1 MNKYIPE
8 ILKDKFQLFT
18 KYFYVCFYGLV
29 AICLS
34 LSLLSFNINDNSFLT
49 SSSEPTH
56 NILGPIGAYVSSFLF
71 YTFGLMSYG
80 IIIFFLTFTLKIF
93 FNQRLNLL
101 FLRLLFFFISL
112 ILLPLSLLEVAIEL
126 KFYEGIYSW
135 GFFTHKIFN
144 LHQVTYL
151 NYSLSF
157 AGAILFLYT
166 QNILYFKMPR
176 VKLSKVFQYEEVN
189 LKKQTQKKEPVM
201 LNRSM
206 STTNAREDNDEVN
219 YSSNAP
225 SNLKQNKINKF
236 STPSLDILDSNE
248 PIRNNKKKLENI
260 EQSSGLLEKVFADF
274 NIEIKVINVKLGP
287 VVTLF
292 EILPSAGTKINTI
305 INLAGDISRS
315 MGVGAVRI
323 AQIYGTQYLGVEVP
337 NSQRETVTIKEL
349 LSDIN
354 FKDTTHKI
362 PICIGKDISGNIE
375 VIDLSKTPHLLVAGT
390 TGSGKS
396 VFINTLL
403 TSILYKFS
411 PKDLRLILIDP
422 KMLELSVYND
432 IAHLLTPVVT
442 EPKKAIIALKWVC
455 KEMERRYSLMNEENT
470 RSLEGYNQKSLE
482 KLPFI
487 VVFIDEMAD
496 LMMTAGKEVE
506 HYVQRLAQMARA
518 CGIHLVM
525 ATQRPS
531 VDIITGSIKAN
542 FPSRISF
549 QVASKYDSRTVL
561 GEIGAEQLLGNGD
574 MLMSKN
580 GASLIRYQSAF
591 ISDNEVNKLIK
602 EIKSSQE
609 VNYLK
614 ELDEIIKNN
623 DESFDTLSDEDEE
636 LITKSIDLIKST
648 NKASTSFLQRN
659 FQIGY
664 NKAARVMEAL
674 EQRGVV
680 SSPNHTG
687 KRDIL
692 INAEIN

>member
-1 MNKYIPE
+1 MKNIYFPE
-8 ILKDKFQLFT
+8 ILKEKIYSSF
-18 KYFYVCFYGLV
+18 KYLYAFLLLIISVIS
-29 AICLS
+29 AIA
-34 LSLLSFNINDNSFLT
+34 LLSFDINDNSFLT
-49 SSSEPTH
+49 STSETSQ
-56 NILGPIGAYVSSFLF
+56 NLLGDFGSYFASFVF
-71 YTFGLMSYG
+71 YTFGILGYM
-80 IIIFFLTFTLKIF
+80 IVIFFLINSILVVINKSPKFIF
-93 FNQRLNLL
+93 I
-101 FLRLLFFFISL
+101 RLLIFFISL
-112 ILLPLSLLEVAIEL
+112 VLIPQTLLTIGVDFFFIESIETWGVFSVYLYSIYNMDYIGYALSILGVFMYSFSQNIIHLFRLPKFQINELFKNRTKKDSESNKIKKDPIIKNINDTLSNDVGDIEERLTSVNSVTEKTFSSPSLEILESNKSSTEKKLDKENIKSNSDLLE
-126 KFYEGIYSW
+126 
-135 GFFTHKIFN
+135 
-144 LHQVTYL
+144 Q
-151 NYSLSF
+151 
-157 AGAILFLYT
+157 
-166 QNILYFKMPR
+166 
-176 VKLSKVFQYEEVN
+176 VFQ
-189 LKKQTQKKEPVM
+189 
-201 LNRSM
+201 
-206 STTNAREDNDEVN
+206 
-219 YSSNAP
+219 
-225 SNLKQNKINKF
+225 
-236 STPSLDILDSNE
+236 
-248 PIRNNKKKLENI
+248 
-260 EQSSGLLEKVFADF
+260 DF
-274 NIEIKVINVKLGP
+274 NIDIQVVNVKLGP
-287 VVTLF
+287 VITLF
-292 EILPSAGTKINTI
+292 EILPAAGIKINTI
-305 INLAGDISRS
+305 INLADDISRS

-323 AQIYGTQYLGVEVP
+323 AQIFGTQYLGVEVP
-337 NSQRETVTIKEL
+337 NDQRETVTIKEL
-349 LSDIN
+349 LSDDN
-354 FKDTTHKI
+354 FKNTPSKI

-403 TSILYKFS
+403 ASILYKFS
-411 PKDLRLILIDP
+411 PTDLRLILIDP

-470 RSLEGYNQKSLE
+470 RSIEGYNEKSIE
-482 KLPFI
+482 RLPYI

-580 GASLIRYQSAF
+580 GGNIIRYQSAF

-602 EIKSSQE
+602 EIKRSQK
-609 VNYLK
+609 VQYLD

-623 DESFDTLSDEDEE
+623 DENFDNLSEEDEI

-659 FQIGY
+659 FQVGY
-664 NKAARVMEAL
+664 NKAARIMEAL
-674 EQRGVV
+674 EQRGIV
-680 SSPNHTG
+680 SAPNHAG

-692 INAEIN
+692 INQ

>member
-1 MNKYIPE
+1 MDNKYIPT
-8 ILKDKFQLFT
+8 ILKNKISTLLRFT
-18 KYFYVCFYGLV
+18 YATFLLLV
-29 AICLS
+29 FVFLILS
-34 LSLLSFNINDNSFLT
+34 MISFNVSDNSFLT
-49 SSSEPTH
+49 NTNNPST
-56 NILGPIGAYVSSFLF
+56 NLLGNFGSYLSSFIF
-71 YTFGLMSYG
+71 YTFGIMGYLLVV
-80 IIIFFLTFTLKIF
+80 FFLIYSLFVYFDKDPRYLFIRLLLFIIGLLLIPQSLIFWAIEIPFHAEIELWGFYSNKIF
-93 FNQRLNLL
+93 ILSSVSYLSYILTSIGLVL
-101 FLRLLFFFISL
+101 FLFSL
-112 ILLPLSLLEVAIEL
+112 NIIHYL
-126 KFYEGIYSW
+126 KFSEINFKS
-135 GFFTHKIFN
+135 IFSIN
-144 LHQVTYL
+144 KPD
-151 NYSLSF
+151 
-157 AGAILFLYT
+157 
-166 QNILYFKMPR
+166 QNNQI
-176 VKLSKVFQYEEVN
+176 
-189 LKKQTQKKEPVM
+189 KKEPIIFDDRKNKSPYENTQVF
-201 LNRSM
+201 
-206 STTNAREDNDEVN
+206 DK
-219 YSSNAP
+219 P
-225 SNLKQNKINKF
+225 SNKSEIKNNSQYK
-236 STPSLDILDSNE
+236 SPSLNILDSKEENFKQR
-248 PIRNNKKKLENI
+248 INKKNI
-260 EQSSGLLEKVFADF
+260 DDSSDLLERVFADF
-274 NIEIKVINVKLGP
+274 NISIKVINVKLGP
-287 VVTLF
+287 VITLY

-323 AQIYGTQYLGVEVP
+323 AQIYGTQFLGVEVP
-337 NSQRETVTIKEL
+337 NDDREPVTIKEL
-349 LSDIN
+349 LSNEN
-354 FKDTTHKI
+354 FKNSLHKI
-362 PICIGKDISGNIE
+362 PICIGKDISGSIE

-403 TSILYKFS
+403 TSLLYKFPPS
-411 PKDLRLILIDP
+411 ELRLILIDP

-442 EPKKAIIALKWVC
+442 EPKKSIIALKWVC

-470 RSLEGYNQKSLE
+470 RSLEGYNQKSIE
-482 KLPFI
+482 KLPYI

-580 GASLIRYQSAF
+580 GSNLIRYQSAF
-591 ISDNEVNKLIK
+591 ISDEEVNKLIK
-602 EIKSSQE
+602 EIKQTQKVE
-609 VNYLK
+609 YLE
-614 ELDEIIKNN
+614 ELEEIINNN
-623 DESFDTLSDEDEE
+623 DENFDSLSDDDEV

-664 NKAARVMEAL
+664 NKAARIMEAL

-680 SSPNHTG
+680 SAPNHTG
-687 KRDIL
+687 KRQIL
-692 INAEIN
+692 IN

>member
-1 MNKYIPE
+1 MKNNYIPE
-8 ILKDKFQLFT
+8 ILKEKISKTIYYL
-18 KYFYVCFYGLV
+18 YGFF
-29 AICLS
+29 
-34 LSLLSFNINDNSFLT
+34 LLLASIFSALALITFSIDDNSFLT
-49 SSSEPTH
+49 KTSNASQ
-56 NILGPIGAYVSSFLF
+56 NLLGDLGSYYASFLF
-71 YTFGLMSYG
+71 YTFGMFAYL
-80 IIIFFLTFTLKIF
+80 IIIFFLIYCLFVFLNKNPGYF
-93 FNQRLNLL
+93 FI
-101 FLRLLFFFISL
+101 RLLFFFISL
-112 ILLPLSLLEVAIEL
+112 ILIPQTLIEFDIKLPFIRSIETW
-126 KFYEGIYSW
+126 GIYANQLH
-135 GFFTHKIFN
+135 GLYFFNYVSYILTFIGVLIYLISQRIFILLRIPKFKLNNFFKNNNKNQVAYKIKKEPIINNIHEDNLSQEEKGEEYVDKKIFN
-144 LHQVTYL
+144 QKTKYFSP
-151 NYSLSF
+151 SLE
-157 AGAILFLYT
+157 ILETNNALAKKRLDKE
-166 QNILYFKMPR
+166 NIKSNSDLLER
-176 VKLSKVFQYEEVN
+176 VFQ
-189 LKKQTQKKEPVM
+189 
-201 LNRSM
+201 
-206 STTNAREDNDEVN
+206 
-219 YSSNAP
+219 
-225 SNLKQNKINKF
+225 
-236 STPSLDILDSNE
+236 
-248 PIRNNKKKLENI
+248 
-260 EQSSGLLEKVFADF
+260 DF
-274 NIEIKVINVKLGP
+274 NIDIQVINVKLGP

-292 EILPSAGTKINTI
+292 EILPAAGIKINTI
-305 INLAGDISRS
+305 INLADDISRS

-337 NSQRETVTIKEL
+337 NEQRETVTIREL
-349 LSDIN
+349 LSDNN
-354 FKDTTHKI
+354 FMNTSSKI

-403 TSILYKFS
+403 ASILYKFS
-411 PKDLRLILIDP
+411 PNDLRLILIDP

-442 EPKKAIIALKWVC
+442 EPKKAILALKWVC

-470 RSLEGYNQKSLE
+470 RSLEGYNEKSLE
-482 KLPFI
+482 KLPYI

-580 GASLIRYQSAF
+580 GGNIIRYQSAF

-602 EIKSSQE
+602 EIRKSQT
-609 VNYLK
+609 VQYLE
-614 ELDEIIKNN
+614 ELNEIIKNN
-623 DESFDTLSDEDEE
+623 DENFDTLSEEDEI
-636 LITKSIDLIKST
+636 LISKSIDLIKSS
-648 NKASTSFLQRN
+648 NKASTSYLQRN

-664 NKAARVMEAL
+664 NKAARLMEAL
-674 EQRGVV
+674 EQRGIV
-680 SSPNHTG
+680 SAPNHAG
-687 KRDIL
+687 KREIL
-692 INAEIN
+692 INT

>member
-1 MNKYIPE
+1 MKNNYIPE
-8 ILKDKFQLFT
+8 IFKEKIYLSLKYIYAFSL
-18 KYFYVCFYGLV
+18 LL
-29 AICLS
+29 LS
-34 LSLLSFNINDNSFLT
+34 IISLLSLLTFDINDNSFLT
-49 SSSEPTH
+49 STSNEAQ
-56 NILGPIGAYVSSFLF
+56 NFMGDLGSYYASFIF
-71 YTFGLMSYG
+71 YTFGVLGYLVTL
-80 IIIFFLTFTLKIF
+80 FFLIYSILILLKRAPKYIF
-93 FNQRLNLL
+93 IRLSL
-101 FLRLLFFFISL
+101 FFISL
-112 ILLPLSLLEVAIEL
+112 VLLPQSLIYFDLNFIFIESIETWGVFANYL
-126 KFYEGIYSW
+126 YNFYSFEYISYA
-135 GFFTHKIFN
+135 
-144 LHQVTYL
+144 
-151 NYSLSF
+151 LSF
-157 AGAILFLYT
+157 FGLSIYLLS
-166 QNILYFKMPR
+166 QNILTIFRLPKISFG
-176 VKLSKVFQYEEVN
+176 KIF
-189 LKKQTQKKEPVM
+189 
-201 LNRSM
+201 
-206 STTNAREDNDEVN
+206 
-219 YSSNAP
+219 
-225 SNLKQNKINKF
+225 KINTPNNNLNTKIKKDPF
-236 STPSLDILDSNE
+236 INNISTDNSLEINDLNEKNENIKSEYLSPSLEILDSN
-248 PIRNNKKKLENI
+248 NNLAKKKLDKENI
-260 EQSSGLLEKVFADF
+260 KANSDLLERVFQDF
-274 NIEIKVINVKLGP
+274 NIEIQVINVKRGP

-292 EILPSAGTKINTI
+292 EILPAAGIKINTI
-305 INLAGDISRS
+305 INLADDISRS

-337 NSQRETVTIKEL
+337 NDQRETVTIKEL
-349 LSDIN
+349 LINEN
-354 FKDTTHKI
+354 FKNTLSKI

-403 TSILYKFS
+403 ASILYKFS

-442 EPKKAIIALKWVC
+442 EPKKSIIALKWVC

-470 RSLEGYNQKSLE
+470 RSLEGYNEKSIE
-482 KLPFI
+482 KLPYI

-574 MLMSKN
+574 MLMTKN
-580 GASLIRYQSAF
+580 GGNIIRYQSAF
-591 ISDNEVNKLIK
+591 ISDNEVNKLIG
-602 EIKSSQE
+602 EIKRNQK
-609 VNYLK
+609 VDYLE
-614 ELDEIIKNN
+614 ELDEIINN
-623 DESFDTLSDEDEE
+623 NNENFDSLSEEDEA

-674 EQRGVV
+674 EQRGIV
-680 SSPNHTG
+680 SEPNHTG
-687 KRDIL
+687 KREIL
-692 INAEIN
+692 INN

>member
-1 MNKYIPE
+1 MKNSYIPE
-8 ILKDKFQLFT
+8 VLKEKILKT
-18 KYFYVCFYGLV
+18 INIFYGL
-29 AICLS
+29 AL
-34 LSLLSFNINDNSFLT
+34 LLLSVLSAIALLTFNINDNSFLT
-49 SSSEPTH
+49 STSNVSQ
-56 NILGPIGAYVSSFLF
+56 NLLGNLGSYYASFLF
-71 YTFGLMSYG
+71 YTFGILAYLV
-80 IIIFFLTFTLKIF
+80 ILFFLIYSIYVFVNK
-93 FNQRLNLL
+93 NPRYL
-101 FLRLLFFFISL
+101 FIRLLLFFISL
-112 ILLPLSLLEVAIEL
+112 IFIPQIFIDLKLEFTFIDSI
-126 KFYEGIYSW
+126 KTWGI
-135 GFFTHKIFN
+135 FADQLFN
-144 LHQVTYL
+144 LYNYNYISYL
-151 NYSLSF
+151 LTFIGISIYMISQNFL
-157 AGAILFLYT
+157 GLFKISKPKLN
-166 QNILYFKMPR
+166 NIFKR
-176 VKLSKVFQYEEVN
+176 DNRNSISGNKI
-189 LKKQTQKKEPVM
+189 KKEPII
-201 LNRSM
+201 NNIS
-206 STTNAREDNDEVN
+206 SNNYTQDEINENIDEVPLN
-219 YSSNAP
+219 QKTKYFSPSLEILETDNASAKKRLDKENIKAN
-225 SNLKQNKINKF
+225 SNL
-236 STPSLDILDSNE
+236 
-248 PIRNNKKKLENI
+248 LE
-260 EQSSGLLEKVFADF
+260 SVFQDF
-274 NIEIKVINVKLGP
+274 NIDVQVVNVKLGP

-292 EILPSAGTKINTI
+292 EILPAAGIKINTI
-305 INLAGDISRS
+305 INLADDISRS

-323 AQIYGTQYLGVEVP
+323 SQIYGTQYLGVEVP
-337 NSQRETVTIKEL
+337 NEQRETVTIKEL
-349 LSDIN
+349 LSNDN
-354 FKDTTHKI
+354 FKNTSSKI

-403 TSILYKFS
+403 ASLLYKFS
-411 PKDLRLILIDP
+411 PEDLRLILIDP

-442 EPKKAIIALKWVC
+442 EPKKAILALKWVC

-470 RSLEGYNQKSLE
+470 RSLEGYNQKSIE
-482 KLPFI
+482 KLPYI
-487 VVFIDEMAD
+487 IVFIDEMAD

-580 GASLIRYQSAF
+580 GGNIVRYQSAF

-602 EIKSSQE
+602 EIKRSQAVE
-609 VNYLK
+609 YLD

-623 DESFDTLSDEDEE
+623 DENFDTLSDEDEA
-636 LITKSIDLIKST
+636 LISKSIDLIKSS
-648 NKASTSFLQRN
+648 NRASTSFLQRN
-659 FQIGY
+659 FQVGY
-664 NKAARVMEAL
+664 NKAARIMEAL

-680 SSPNHTG
+680 SPPNHSG

-692 INAEIN
+692 INQ

>member
-1 MNKYIPE
+1 MNNKFFPTTFKDKLKN
-8 ILKDKFQLFT
+8 ILKYL
-18 KYFYVCFYGLV
+18 YGIFFFLISIIL
-29 AICLS
+29 ALS
-34 LSLLSFNINDNSFLT
+34 LVSFNINDSSFLT
-49 SSSEPTH
+49 NSSSQIT
-56 NILGPIGAYVSSFLF
+56 NIIGLPGSYVSSFLL
-71 YTFGLMSYG
+71 YTFGIMAYFFVLFFLFYSLKVFLNLIPKYFFIRLLVFIISLLLIPQTLIYWKIQFSFIDNLDIWGLFASKIHTIHNNEYISYFLSFTG
-80 IIIFFLTFTLKIF
+80 IIVFLLSQNLFSIFKIQKIN
-93 FNQRLNLL
+93 FNRLIDIKKKLNNIENTPKKDPVLRNKLDIQEFVDKTKHENKNKPNLD
-101 FLRLLFFFISL
+101 
-112 ILLPLSLLEVAIEL
+112 
-126 KFYEGIYSW
+126 
-135 GFFTHKIFN
+135 
-144 LHQVTYL
+144 
-151 NYSLSF
+151 
-157 AGAILFLYT
+157 
-166 QNILYFKMPR
+166 FK
-176 VKLSKVFQYEEVN
+176 
-189 LKKQTQKKEPVM
+189 
-201 LNRSM
+201 
-206 STTNAREDNDEVN
+206 
-219 YSSNAP
+219 YSS
-225 SNLKQNKINKF
+225 
-236 STPSLDILDSNE
+236 PSLDILEAKTTESNKA
-248 PIRNNKKKLENI
+248 NFKKDI
-260 EQSSGLLEKVFADF
+260 EESSKLLEDVFSDF
-274 NIEIKVINVKLGP
+274 NIVIKVINVRLGP

-337 NSQRETVTIKEL
+337 NLNREKVTIKEL
-349 LSDIN
+349 LSDNN
-354 FKDTTHKI
+354 FKNTNHKI

-403 TSILYKFS
+403 ASILYKF
-411 PKDLRLILIDP
+411 PPEDLRLILIDP

-470 RSLEGYNQKSLE
+470 RSLEGYNQQSIE
-482 KLPFI
+482 KLPYI

-591 ISDNEVNKLIK
+591 ISDSEVNKLIK
-602 EIKSSQE
+602 EIKKGQK
-609 VNYLK
+609 VQYLE

-623 DESFDTLSDEDEE
+623 DENFDSLSDEDEE
-636 LITKSIDLIKST
+636 LVTKSINLIKSS

-664 NKAARVMEAL
+664 NKAARIMETL
-674 EQRGVV
+674 EHRGVV
-680 SSPNHTG
+680 SAPSHTG
-687 KRDIL
+687 KREIL
-692 INAEIN
+692 INIDFN

>member
-1 MNKYIPE
+1 MF
-8 ILKDKFQLFT
+8 ILVKRPPR
-18 KYFYVCFYGLV
+18 YFF
-29 AICLS
+29 IR
-34 LSLLSFNINDNSFLT
+34 LLS
-49 SSSEPTH
+49 
-56 NILGPIGAYVSSFLF
+56 
-71 YTFGLMSYG
+71 
-80 IIIFFLTFTLKIF
+80 
-93 FNQRLNLL
+93 
-101 FLRLLFFFISL
+101 FFISL
-112 ILLPLSLLEVAIEL
+112 IIIPQTLIDTGVEFKFIESIQVW
-126 KFYEGIYSW
+126 GI
-135 GFFTHKIFN
+135 FA
-144 LHQVTYL
+144 LHLYTLHEL
-151 NYSLSF
+151 NYVSYALSIF
-157 AGAILFLYT
+157 GIVIYLFS
-166 QNILYFKMPR
+166 QNIFDL
-176 VKLSKVFQYEEVN
+176 LSIPKIKITKI
-189 LKKQTQKKEPVM
+189 LKNRKDKSNNNNNIKKEPFI
-201 LNRSM
+201 
-206 STTNAREDNDEVN
+206 
-219 YSSNAP
+219 
-225 SNLKQNKINKF
+225 NKISLSSVELEAIEKENVIENLDLQ
-236 STPSLDILDSNE
+236 SGYHSPSLDILDTDK
-248 PIRNNKKKLENI
+248 PTGRNRSDKENI
-260 EQSSGLLEKVFADF
+260 KANSELLERVFDDF
-274 NIEIKVINVKLGP
+274 NIDIKVVNVKLGP

-292 EILPSAGTKINTI
+292 EILPAAGIKINTI
-305 INLAGDISRS
+305 INLADDISRS

-337 NSQRETVTIKEL
+337 NEQRETVTIKEL
-349 LSDIN
+349 LSNEN
-354 FKDTTHKI
+354 FKNTSLKI
-362 PICIGKDISGNIE
+362 PICIGKNISGKIE

-403 TSILYKFS
+403 ASVLYKFS
-411 PKDLRLILIDP
+411 PKELRLILIDP

-470 RSLEGYNQKSLE
+470 RSLEGYNHKSIE

-487 VVFIDEMAD
+487 LVIIDEMAD
-496 LMMTAGKEVE
+496 LMITAGKEVE

-580 GASLIRYQSAF
+580 GGNIIRYQSAF

-602 EIKSSQE
+602 EIKRSQAVE
-609 VNYLK
+609 YLD

-623 DESFDTLSDEDEE
+623 DENFDSLSDDDEI
-636 LITKSIDLIKST
+636 LVSKAIDLIKST

-659 FQIGY
+659 FQVGY
-664 NKAARVMEAL
+664 NKAARIMEAL

-680 SSPNHTG
+680 SPPNHSG

-692 INAEIN
+692 INH

>member
-1 MNKYIPE
+1 MRTNYIPE
-8 ILKDKFQLFT
+8 ILKEKLSSAYRYSYALLLLLVSIFSALALFT
-18 KYFYVCFYGLV
+18 FD
-29 AICLS
+29 
-34 LSLLSFNINDNSFLT
+34 INDNSFLT
-49 SSSEPTH
+49 STSDISG
-56 NILGPIGAYVSSFLF
+56 NLFGNFGSYFASFIF
-71 YTFGLMSYG
+71 YTFGILGYL
-80 IIIFFLTFTLKIF
+80 IILFFLIFSILTFVNKQPKYIF
-93 FNQRLNLL
+93 IRL
-101 FLRLLFFFISL
+101 LLFFFSL
-112 ILLPLSLLEVAIEL
+112 ILIPQVLLEINLEITFIDSIETWGVFSKNINGL
-126 KFYEGIYSW
+126 HNLNYINYLLSVM
-135 GFFTHKIFN
+135 GFFIF
-144 LHQVTYL
+144 
-151 NYSLSF
+151 
-157 AGAILFLYT
+157 LFS
-166 QNILYFKMPR
+166 QNILYLFKMPNNR
-176 VKLSKVFQYEEVN
+176 FIGL
-189 LKKQTQKKEPVM
+189 LKIAKKENFKDTQVKKEPIINV
-201 LNRSM
+201 LN
-206 STTNAREDNDEVN
+206 TYDQDVENVNDEKYEDN
-219 YSSNAP
+219 
-225 SNLKQNKINKF
+225 SNLRE
-236 STPSLDILDSNE
+236 SYLSPSLEILETNNASSKNKSDSETIKSNSE
-248 PIRNNKKKLENI
+248 
-260 EQSSGLLEKVFADF
+260 LLERVFEDF
-274 NIEIKVINVKLGP
+274 NINIQVVNVKLGP

-292 EILPSAGTKINTI
+292 EILPAAGIKINTI
-305 INLAGDISRS
+305 INLADDISRS

-323 AQIYGTQYLGVEVP
+323 SQIFGTQFLGVEVP
-337 NSQRETVTIKEL
+337 NEKRETITIKEL
-349 LSDIN
+349 LSDEN
-354 FKDTTHKI
+354 FKNTSHKI
-362 PICIGKDISGNIE
+362 PLCIGKDISGNIE

-403 TSILYKFS
+403 ASILYKFS
-411 PKDLRLILIDP
+411 PRDLRLILIDP

-470 RSLEGYNQKSLE
+470 RSLEGYNHKSVE
-482 KLPFI
+482 KLPYI

-580 GASLIRYQSAF
+580 GGNIIRYQSAF

-602 EIKSSQE
+602 EIKRSQK
-609 VNYLK
+609 VDYLE

-623 DESFDTLSDEDEE
+623 DENFDNLSEEDEA
-636 LITKSIDLIKST
+636 LISKSIDLIKST

-680 SSPNHTG
+680 STPNHAG

-692 INAEIN
+692 INN

>member
-1 MNKYIPE
+1 MKNSYIPE
-8 ILKDKFQLFT
+8 VLKEKILKT
-18 KYFYVCFYGLV
+18 INIFYGL
-29 AICLS
+29 AL
-34 LSLLSFNINDNSFLT
+34 LLLSVLSAIALLTFSINDNSFLT
-49 SSSEPTH
+49 NTSNVSQ
-56 NILGPIGAYVSSFLF
+56 NLLGNLGSYYASFLF
-71 YTFGLMSYG
+71 YTFGILAYLV
-80 IIIFFLTFTLKIF
+80 ILFFLIYSIYVFVNK
-93 FNQRLNLL
+93 NPRYL
-101 FLRLLFFFISL
+101 FIRLLLFFISL
-112 ILLPLSLLEVAIEL
+112 IFIPQIFIDLKLEFTFIDSI
-126 KFYEGIYSW
+126 KTWGI
-135 GFFTHKIFN
+135 FADQLFN
-144 LHQVTYL
+144 LYNYNYISYL
-151 NYSLSF
+151 LTFIGISIYMISQNFLD
-157 AGAILFLYT
+157 LFKISKPKLN
-166 QNILYFKMPR
+166 NIFKR
-176 VKLSKVFQYEEVN
+176 DNRNSISGNKI
-189 LKKQTQKKEPVM
+189 KKEPII
-201 LNRSM
+201 NNIS
-206 STTNAREDNDEVN
+206 SNNYTQDEINENIDEVPLN
-219 YSSNAP
+219 QKTKYFSPSLEILETDNASAKKRLDKENIKAN
-225 SNLKQNKINKF
+225 SNL
-236 STPSLDILDSNE
+236 
-248 PIRNNKKKLENI
+248 LE
-260 EQSSGLLEKVFADF
+260 SVFQDF
-274 NIEIKVINVKLGP
+274 NIDVRVVNVKLGP

-292 EILPSAGTKINTI
+292 EILPAAGIKINTI
-305 INLAGDISRS
+305 INLADDISRS

-323 AQIYGTQYLGVEVP
+323 SQIYGTQYLGVEVP
-337 NSQRETVTIKEL
+337 NEQRETVTIKEL
-349 LSDIN
+349 LSNDN
-354 FKDTTHKI
+354 FKNTSSKI

-403 TSILYKFS
+403 ASLLYKFS
-411 PKDLRLILIDP
+411 PEDLRLILIDP

-442 EPKKAIIALKWVC
+442 EPKKAILALKWVC

-470 RSLEGYNQKSLE
+470 RSLEGYNQKSIE
-482 KLPFI
+482 KLPYI
-487 VVFIDEMAD
+487 IVFIDEMAD

-580 GASLIRYQSAF
+580 GGNIVRYQSAF

-602 EIKSSQE
+602 EIKRSQAVE
-609 VNYLK
+609 YLD

-623 DESFDTLSDEDEE
+623 DENFDTLSDEDEA
-636 LITKSIDLIKST
+636 LISKSIDLIKSS
-648 NKASTSFLQRN
+648 NRASTSFLQRN
-659 FQIGY
+659 FQVGY
-664 NKAARVMEAL
+664 NKAARIMEAL

-680 SSPNHTG
+680 SPPNHSG

-692 INAEIN
+692 INQ

>member
-1 MNKYIPE
+1 MSKKYFPE
-8 ILKDKFQLFT
+8 ILTDKIILFF
-18 KYFYVCFYGLV
+18 KYIYAIFLLLV
-29 AICLS
+29 AIFFLI
-34 LSLLSFNINDNSFLT
+34 SFLTFDINDNSLLT
-49 SSSEPTH
+49 ITNNPT
-56 NILGPIGAYVSSFLF
+56 NNFFGVVGSYTASFFF
-71 YTFGLMSYG
+71 YTFGILAYSFV
-80 IIIFFLTFTLKIF
+80 IFFIFYPALIFINKSPRFLFIRLLIFILSLLLIPQSLILWKFTIPFYSNIETWGF
-93 FNQRLNLL
+93 FADQIYYFHKNNYISY
-101 FLRLLFFFISL
+101 FLSITGLLLFFFSQNIFQ
-112 ILLPLSLLEVAIEL
+112 IL
-126 KFYEGIYSW
+126 KFRKLNFSKL
-135 GFFTHKIFN
+135 FTLSNN
-144 LHQVTYL
+144 L
-151 NYSLSF
+151 
-157 AGAILFLYT
+157 
-166 QNILYFKMPR
+166 
-176 VKLSKVFQYEEVN
+176 EEKN
-189 LKKQTQKKEPVM
+189 TIKKEPIIK
-201 LNRSM
+201 N
-206 STTNAREDNDEVN
+206 TINYEDDVQFENQNTYKKEIKEND
-219 YSSNAP
+219 YSS
-225 SNLKQNKINKF
+225 
-236 STPSLDILDSNE
+236 PSLDILDSD
-248 PIRNNKKKLENI
+248 ITTRGKKDDSKNIEESCALLEN
-260 EQSSGLLEKVFADF
+260 VFADF
-274 NIEIKVINVKLGP
+274 NIEIKVVNVRLGP

-349 LSDIN
+349 LSHSN
-354 FKDTTHKI
+354 FTGATHKI

-403 TSILYKFS
+403 ASILYKFS
-411 PKDLRLILIDP
+411 PEDLRLILIDP

-455 KEMERRYSLMNEENT
+455 KEMERRYSLMNEEST

-487 VVFIDEMAD
+487 IVFIDEMAD

-580 GASLIRYQSAF
+580 GSNLIRYQSAF
-591 ISDNEVNKLIK
+591 ISDNEVNKLIR
-602 EIKSSQE
+602 EIKRSQK
-609 VNYLK
+609 VNYLE

-623 DESFDTLSDEDEE
+623 DENFDSLSDEDEE
-636 LITKSIDLIKST
+636 LISKSINLIKSS
-648 NKASTSFLQRN
+648 NKASTSYLQRN

-664 NKAARVMEAL
+664 NKAARIMEAL

-680 SSPNHTG
+680 STPNHAG

-692 INAEIN
+692 INN

>member
-1 MNKYIPE
+1 MNNTYIPN
-8 ILKDKFQLFT
+8 ILKNKLSLFLN
-18 KYFYVCFYGLV
+18 YFYGL
-29 AICLS
+29 IYSLIFIFLS
-34 LSLLSFNINDNSFLT
+34 IALLSFDINDNSFLT
-49 SSSEPTH
+49 KSSQSINNMGGE
-56 NILGPIGAYVSSFLF
+56 LGSYLSSFIF
-71 YTFGLMSYG
+71 YTFGLMGYAL
-80 IIIFFLTFTLKIF
+80 I
-93 FNQRLNLL
+93 
-101 FLRLLFFFISL
+101 LFFFV
-112 ILLPLSLLEVAIEL
+112 LSVFAFVQKRL
-126 KFYEGIYSW
+126 
-135 GFFTHKIFN
+135 GFFFIRIFLFLIGLFLIPQTFEHIKLDMKFIEQIEDWGMISEKLYLIHQINYVSYFLSFLGVGLVFSCLNIHQFFKFPSFKNQKIFKN
-144 LHQVTYL
+144 DKVLHTD
-151 NYSLSF
+151 
-157 AGAILFLYT
+157 
-166 QNILYFKMPR
+166 FK
-176 VKLSKVFQYEEVN
+176 N
-189 LKKQTQKKEPVM
+189 KKEPIISKIRM
-201 LNRSM
+201 ADIEENRLDETKNISI
-206 STTNAREDNDEVN
+206 NAERKSF
-219 YSSNAP
+219 SSP
-225 SNLKQNKINKF
+225 SLEILENEKIN
-236 STPSLDILDSNE
+236 SNRKIE
-248 PIRNNKKKLENI
+248 KENI
-260 EQSSGLLEKVFADF
+260 KENSSLLEKVFKDF
-274 NIEIKVINVKLGP
+274 NIEVQVMTVKLGP
-287 VVTLF
+287 VVTLY

-323 AQIYGTQYLGVEVP
+323 AQIYGTQFLGVEIP
-337 NSQRETVTIKEL
+337 NRYRETVTIKEL
-349 LSDIN
+349 LSDNN
-354 FKDTTHKI
+354 FKNANHKI
-362 PICIGKDISGNIE
+362 PICIGKDISGTIE

-403 TSILYKFS
+403 ASLLYKFS
-411 PKDLRLILIDP
+411 PDELRLILIDP

-442 EPKKAIIALKWVC
+442 EPKKAVIALKWVC

-470 RSLEGYNQKSLE
+470 RSLDGFNQKVSE
-482 KLPFI
+482 KIPYI

-580 GASLIRYQSAF
+580 GGNLIRYQSAF
-591 ISDNEVNKLIK
+591 ISDNEVNKLIN
-602 EIKSSQE
+602 EIKRSQT
-609 VNYLK
+609 VKYLD
-614 ELDEIIKNN
+614 ELEEIIKNDN
-623 DESFDTLSDEDEE
+623 ENYDSLSDEDEE
-636 LITKSIDLIKST
+636 LISKSIDLIKST

-664 NKAARVMEAL
+664 NKAARIMEAL

-680 SSPNHTG
+680 SAPNHIG
-687 KRDIL
+687 KREIL
-692 INAEIN
+692 IN

>member
-1 MNKYIPE
+1 MNNNYIPE
-8 ILKDKFQLFT
+8 IFKEKI
-18 KYFYVCFYGLV
+18 Y
-29 AICLS
+29 LS
-34 LSLLSFNINDNSFLT
+34 LKYIYAFTLLLLSIISLLSFLTFDINDNSFLT
-49 SSSEPTH
+49 STSNETQNFMGNFGSYY
-56 NILGPIGAYVSSFLF
+56 ASFIF
-71 YTFGLMSYG
+71 YTFGVLGYL
-80 IIIFFLTFTLKIF
+80 ITLFFLIYSILILVNRSPRYIF
-93 FNQRLNLL
+93 I
-101 FLRLLFFFISL
+101 RLLLFFISL
-112 ILLPLSLLEVAIEL
+112 VLIPQSLIYFGFDFIFMESIET
-126 KFYEGIYSW
+126 W
-135 GFFTHKIFN
+135 GVFSN
-144 LHQVTYL
+144 YL
-151 NYSLSF
+151 YNFYSLEYISYALSF
-157 AGAILFLYT
+157 FGLSIYLFS
-166 QNILYFKMPR
+166 QNILNLFKIPKISIGKIFQKNIQNVNSNTKIKKDPFINNINIDSSAEINDLNEEIETKKR
-176 VKLSKVFQYEEVN
+176 VGYLS
-189 LKKQTQKKEPVM
+189 
-201 LNRSM
+201 
-206 STTNAREDNDEVN
+206 
-219 YSSNAP
+219 
-225 SNLKQNKINKF
+225 
-236 STPSLDILDSNE
+236 PSLEILDSNNALANE
-248 PIRNNKKKLENI
+248 KLDNENI
-260 EQSSGLLEKVFADF
+260 KASSDLLERVFQDF
-274 NIEIKVINVKLGP
+274 NIEIQVINVKHGP

-292 EILPSAGTKINTI
+292 EILPAAGIKINTI
-305 INLAGDISRS
+305 INLADDISRS

-337 NSQRETVTIKEL
+337 NDQRETVTIKEL
-349 LSDIN
+349 LIN
-354 FKDTTHKI
+354 ENFINTSSKI

-403 TSILYKFS
+403 ASILYKFS
-411 PKDLRLILIDP
+411 PNELRLILIDP

-470 RSLEGYNQKSLE
+470 RSLEGYNQKSIE
-482 KLPFI
+482 KLPYI

-580 GASLIRYQSAF
+580 GGHIIRYQSAF

-602 EIKSSQE
+602 EIKKGQA
-609 VNYLK
+609 VQY
-614 ELDEIIKNN
+614 LDELEEIIRNN
-623 DESFDTLSDEDEE
+623 DENFDTLSDEDED
-636 LITKSIDLIKST
+636 LITRSIDLIKTS
-648 NKASTSFLQRN
+648 NKASTSYLQRN
-659 FQIGY
+659 FQVGY
-664 NKAARVMEAL
+664 NKAARIMEAL

-680 SSPNHTG
+680 SPPNHAG
-687 KRDIL
+687 KREIL
-692 INAEIN
+692 INN

>member
-1 MNKYIPE
+1 MKNNYIPE
-8 ILKDKFQLFT
+8 IFKEKIYLSLKYIYAFSLLLISI
-18 KYFYVCFYGLV
+18 VSL
-29 AICLS
+29 
-34 LSLLSFNINDNSFLT
+34 LSLLTFDINDNSFLT
-49 SSSEPTH
+49 STSNEAQNFIGS
-56 NILGPIGAYVSSFLF
+56 LGSYYASFIF
-71 YTFGLMSYG
+71 YTFGVLGYLVPL
-80 IIIFFLTFTLKIF
+80 FFLIYSILILLNKSPKYIF
-93 FNQRLNLL
+93 IRLSL
-101 FLRLLFFFISL
+101 FFISL
-112 ILLPLSLLEVAIEL
+112 VLIPQTLIYLNFNFIFIESIEPWGVFANYLYNFYKIEYISYALSFFGLSIYLLSQNILTIFRFPKIS
-126 KFYEGIYSW
+126 FR
-135 GFFTHKIFN
+135 KIFERN
-144 LHQVTYL
+144 VP
-151 NYSLSF
+151 NYSLSTRIKKDPF
-157 AGAILFLYT
+157 IS
-166 QNILYFKMPR
+166 NINTDSSLEINDLNEENENIKSEK
-176 VKLSKVFQYEEVN
+176 KLEYLS
-189 LKKQTQKKEPVM
+189 
-201 LNRSM
+201 
-206 STTNAREDNDEVN
+206 
-219 YSSNAP
+219 
-225 SNLKQNKINKF
+225 
-236 STPSLDILDSNE
+236 PSLEILDSN
-248 PIRNNKKKLENI
+248 NALAKKKLDKENI
-260 EQSSGLLEKVFADF
+260 KANSDLLERVFQDF
-274 NIEIKVINVKLGP
+274 NIEIQVINVKHGP

-292 EILPSAGTKINTI
+292 EILPAAGIKINTI
-305 INLAGDISRS
+305 INLADDISRS

-337 NSQRETVTIKEL
+337 NDQRETVTIKEL
-349 LSDIN
+349 LINEN
-354 FKDTTHKI
+354 FKNTSSKI

-403 TSILYKFS
+403 ASILYKFS

-470 RSLEGYNQKSLE
+470 RSLEGYNEKSIE
-482 KLPFI
+482 KLPYI

-580 GASLIRYQSAF
+580 GGNIIRYQSAF

-602 EIKSSQE
+602 EIKKSQT
-609 VNYLK
+609 VQYLD

-623 DESFDTLSDEDEE
+623 DENFDNLSEEDEA

-659 FQIGY
+659 FQVGY
-664 NKAARVMEAL
+664 NKAARIMEAL

-680 SSPNHTG
+680 SPPNHAG

-692 INAEIN
+692 INQ

>member
-1 MNKYIPE
+1 MNHTYIPN
-8 ILKDKFQLFT
+8 ILKDKLSAFFN
-18 KYFYVCFYGLV
+18 FFCGLTY
-29 AICLS
+29 S
-34 LSLLSFNINDNSFLT
+34 LMFIFLVIALWSFDINDNSFLT
-49 SSSEPTH
+49 KSSQPIS
-56 NILGPIGAYVSSFLF
+56 NIGGEIGSYLSSFLL
-71 YTFGLMSYG
+71 YTFGIAGYAFILFFLIMS
-80 IIIFFLTFTLKIF
+80 FLTFIKKKPKYF
-93 FNQRLNLL
+93 FIRL
-101 FLRLLFFFISL
+101 FLFFISL
-112 ILLPLSLLEVAIEL
+112 ILIPQTLIHINFDLNFMNQIED
-126 KFYEGIYSW
+126 W
-135 GFFTHKIFN
+135 GVIAKN
-144 LHQVTYL
+144 LYLGHQISYVS
-151 NYSLSF
+151 YSLSIV
-157 AGAILFLYT
+157 GVILFFACLDIY
-166 QNILYFKMPR
+166 QLFKIPSFKISNF
-176 VKLSKVFQYEEVN
+176 VKTEEKLSTISKS
-189 LKKQTQKKEPVM
+189 KKEPIISK
-201 LNRSM
+201 LPESIIENQNRKIQ
-206 STTNAREDNDEVN
+206 TNE
-219 YSSNAP
+219 
-225 SNLKQNKINKF
+225 KKF
-236 STPSLDILDSNE
+236 SSPSLDILENEKINSN
-248 PIRNNKKKLENI
+248 RKLEKENI
-260 EQSSGLLEKVFADF
+260 KENSSLLEKVFNDF
-274 NIEIKVINVKLGP
+274 NIDVKVMTVKLGP
-287 VVTLF
+287 VVTLY
-292 EILPSAGTKINTI
+292 EILPAAGTKINTI

-323 AQIYGTQYLGVEVP
+323 AQIYGTQFLGVEIP
-337 NSQRETVTIKEL
+337 NKQRETVTIKEL
-349 LSDIN
+349 LSDNN
-354 FKDTTHKI
+354 FKNTEHKI
-362 PICIGKDISGNIE
+362 PICIGKDISGVIE

-411 PKDLRLILIDP
+411 PAELRLILIDP

-455 KEMERRYSLMNEENT
+455 KEMERRYSLMNEEGT

-580 GASLIRYQSAF
+580 GANLVRYQSAF
-591 ISDNEVNKLIK
+591 ISDNEVNKLIS
-602 EIKSSQE
+602 EIKKNQKVE
-609 VNYLK
+609 YLE
-614 ELDEIIKNN
+614 ELDAIIKND
-623 DESFDTLSDEDEE
+623 DENFDSLSEEDEM
-636 LITKSIDLIKST
+636 LISKSIDLIKTT

-680 SSPNHTG
+680 STPNHTG
-687 KRDIL
+687 KREIL
-692 INAEIN
+692 LN

>member
-1 MNKYIPE
+1 MRSNYIPE
-8 ILKDKFQLFT
+8 ILKEKLSSA
-18 KYFYVCFYGLV
+18 YRYSYALLLLLV
-29 AICLS
+29 SIFSALA
-34 LSLLSFNINDNSFLT
+34 LYTFDINDNSFLT
-49 SSSEPTH
+49 STS
-56 NILGPIGAYVSSFLF
+56 NISGNLFGNFGSYFASFIF
-71 YTFGLMSYG
+71 YTFGILGYL
-80 IIIFFLTFTLKIF
+80 IILFFLIYSILTFVNKQPKYIF
-93 FNQRLNLL
+93 I
-101 FLRLLFFFISL
+101 RLLMFFFSL
-112 ILLPLSLLEVAIEL
+112 VLIPQALLEIDLEIMFIESIETWGIFSRNINDLHDLNYVNYLLSAI
-126 KFYEGIYSW
+126 
-135 GFFTHKIFN
+135 GFFIF
-144 LHQVTYL
+144 
-151 NYSLSF
+151 
-157 AGAILFLYT
+157 LFS
-166 QNILYFKMPR
+166 QNILYLFKMPNTSFIG
-176 VKLSKVFQYEEVN
+176 L
-189 LKKQTQKKEPVM
+189 LKIAKKENFRDTQIKKEPIINV
-201 LNRSM
+201 LNKHDQDVD
-206 STTNAREDNDEVN
+206 NVNDDKYED
-219 YSSNAP
+219 S
-225 SNLKQNKINKF
+225 SNLKENYL
-236 STPSLDILDSNE
+236 SPSLEILETNNASSKNKSDSETIKSNSE
-248 PIRNNKKKLENI
+248 
-260 EQSSGLLEKVFADF
+260 LLERVFEDF
-274 NIEIKVINVKLGP
+274 NINIQVVNVKLGP

-292 EILPSAGTKINTI
+292 EILPAAGIKINTI
-305 INLAGDISRS
+305 INLADDISRS

-323 AQIYGTQYLGVEVP
+323 SQIFGTQFLGVEVP
-337 NSQRETVTIKEL
+337 NEKRETITIKEL
-349 LSDIN
+349 LSDEN
-354 FKDTTHKI
+354 FKNTSHKI
-362 PICIGKDISGNIE
+362 PLCIGKDISGNIE

-403 TSILYKFS
+403 ASILYKFS
-411 PKDLRLILIDP
+411 PRDLRLILIDP

-470 RSLEGYNQKSLE
+470 RSLEGYNHKSVE
-482 KLPFI
+482 KLPYI

-580 GASLIRYQSAF
+580 GGNIIRYQSAF

-602 EIKSSQE
+602 EIKRSQK
-609 VNYLK
+609 VDYLE

-623 DESFDTLSDEDEE
+623 DENFDNLSEEDEA
-636 LITKSIDLIKST
+636 LISKSIDLIKST

-680 SSPNHTG
+680 STPNHAG
-687 KRDIL
+687 KREIL
-692 INAEIN
+692 INN

>member
-1 MNKYIPE
+1 MKNSYIPDIFKE
-8 ILKDKFQLFT
+8 KITQSFRYLYAIFF
-18 KYFYVCFYGLV
+18 LV
-29 AICLS
+29 IAIFSS
-34 LSLLSFNINDNSFLT
+34 LALLTFDINDNSFLT
-49 SSSEPTH
+49 NTSNVTQ
-56 NILGPIGAYVSSFLF
+56 NLLGNFGSYFASFIF
-71 YTFGLMSYG
+71 YTFGVLGYLV
-80 IIIFFLTFTLKIF
+80 IIFFLTSSVLIIF
-93 FNQRLNLL
+93 KKTPKYIFI
-101 FLRLLFFFISL
+101 RLLLFFISL
-112 ILLPLSLLEVAIEL
+112 IIIPQTFIYYEIDFKFIESIKVWGVFAEDLYFMHKLNYMSYILSVLGIVIFLFSQNIFSLFAISKL
-126 KFYEGIYSW
+126 NVS
-135 GFFTHKIFN
+135 KIFRYDAN
-144 LHQVTYL
+144 KSNTF
-151 NYSLSF
+151 N
-157 AGAILFLYT
+157 
-166 QNILYFKMPR
+166 
-176 VKLSKVFQYEEVN
+176 KV
-189 LKKQTQKKEPVM
+189 KKEPLINSISSSQIDIEVKGE
-201 LNRSM
+201 LKNEV
-206 STTNAREDNDEVN
+206 EDIDLQ
-219 YSSNAP
+219 SSYH
-225 SNLKQNKINKF
+225 S
-236 STPSLDILDSNE
+236 PSLDILDANKSNDK
-248 PIRNNKKKLENI
+248 NKTDELNI
-260 EQSSGLLEKVFADF
+260 KANSELLEKVFEDF
-274 NIEIKVINVKLGP
+274 NIDIQVVNVRLGP

-292 EILPSAGTKINTI
+292 EILPAAGIKINTI
-305 INLAGDISRS
+305 INLADDISRS

-323 AQIYGTQYLGVEVP
+323 SQIYGTQYLGVEVP
-337 NSQRETVTIKEL
+337 NDQRETVTIKEL
-349 LSDIN
+349 LSNEN
-354 FKDTTHKI
+354 FKNTSLKI

-403 TSILYKFS
+403 ASVLYKFS
-411 PKDLRLILIDP
+411 PKELRLILIDP

-482 KLPFI
+482 KLPYI
-487 VVFIDEMAD
+487 IVFIDEMAD

-574 MLMSKN
+574 MLMTKN
-580 GASLIRYQSAF
+580 GGNIIRYQSAF

-602 EIKSSQE
+602 EIKRSQT
-609 VNYLK
+609 VQYLD

-623 DESFDTLSDEDEE
+623 DENFDNLSEEDEM
-636 LITKSIDLIKST
+636 LISKAIDLVKNS
-648 NKASTSFLQRN
+648 NKASTSYLQRN
-659 FQIGY
+659 FQVGY
-664 NKAARVMEAL
+664 NKAARIMEAL

-680 SSPNHTG
+680 SAPNNDG
-687 KRDIL
+687 KIYIL
-692 INAEIN
+692 INQ

>member
-1 MNKYIPE
+1 MKNSYIPE
-8 ILKDKFQLFT
+8 IFKEKIYLSLKYIYAFFL
-18 KYFYVCFYGLV
+18 LL
-29 AICLS
+29 LS
-34 LSLLSFNINDNSFLT
+34 ILSLLSLLTFDINDNSFLT
-49 SSSEPTH
+49 STSNEAQ
-56 NILGPIGAYVSSFLF
+56 NFMGDLGSYYASFIF
-71 YTFGLMSYG
+71 YTFGVLGYLVTL
-80 IIIFFLTFTLKIF
+80 FFLIYSVLILLNRSPRYIF
-93 FNQRLNLL
+93 IRLSL
-101 FLRLLFFFISL
+101 FFISL
-112 ILLPLSLLEVAIEL
+112 VLIPQSLIHLNFNFIFIESIEPWGVFSNYL
-126 KFYEGIYSW
+126 YNFYNIKYIS
-135 GFFTHKIFN
+135 
-144 LHQVTYL
+144 YA
-151 NYSLSF
+151 LSF
-157 AGAILFLYT
+157 FGLSIYLVS
-166 QNILYFKMPR
+166 QNILTIFRFPKISFKKIFERNVPNDSLN
-176 VKLSKVFQYEEVN
+176 KKIKKDPFIKNISKDNSLEINDLNEENENIQSEKKSEYLS
-189 LKKQTQKKEPVM
+189 
-201 LNRSM
+201 
-206 STTNAREDNDEVN
+206 
-219 YSSNAP
+219 
-225 SNLKQNKINKF
+225 
-236 STPSLDILDSNE
+236 PSLEILDSN
-248 PIRNNKKKLENI
+248 NALAKKKLDKENI
-260 EQSSGLLEKVFADF
+260 KANSDLLERVFQDF
-274 NIEIKVINVKLGP
+274 NIDIQVVNVKLGP

-292 EILPSAGTKINTI
+292 EILPAAGIKINTI
-305 INLAGDISRS
+305 INLADDISRS

-337 NSQRETVTIKEL
+337 NDQRETVTIKEL
-349 LSDIN
+349 LSNDN
-354 FKDTTHKI
+354 FKNTSSKI

-403 TSILYKFS
+403 ASILYKFS
-411 PKDLRLILIDP
+411 PEELRLILIDP

-470 RSLEGYNQKSLE
+470 RSLEGYNQKSIE
-482 KLPFI
+482 KLPYI

-580 GASLIRYQSAF
+580 GGNIIRYQSAF

-602 EIKSSQE
+602 EIKKSQT
-609 VNYLK
+609 VKYLD
-614 ELDEIIKNN
+614 ELEEIIKNN
-623 DESFDTLSDEDEE
+623 DENFDSLSDEDEI

-659 FQIGY
+659 FQVGY
-664 NKAARVMEAL
+664 NKAARIMEAL

-680 SSPNHTG
+680 SAPNHAG

-692 INAEIN
+692 INQ

>member
-1 MNKYIPE
+1 MNNSYIPD
-8 ILKDKFQLFT
+8 ILKEKFSLFFD
-18 KYFYVCFYGLV
+18 YFYGL
-29 AICLS
+29 INFFIFIFLTI
-34 LSLLSFNINDNSFLT
+34 SLLSFDINDNSFLT
-49 SSSEPTH
+49 KSNQSIS
-56 NILGPIGAYVSSFLF
+56 NLGGEVGSYVSSFIF
-71 YTFGLMSYG
+71 YTFGVTGYAFLLFFFTAS
-80 IIIFFLTFTLKIF
+80 FLTFTKR
-93 FNQRLNLL
+93 RLNYLFIRL
-101 FLRLLFFFISL
+101 FLFFISL
-112 ILLPLSLLEVAIEL
+112 ILIPQTFIILELDLNLLEEIEDWGTISKNLYLIHKINYFSYFLTFIGISLLIACLNIHQL
-126 KFYEGIYSW
+126 FKIPSFKIKSYSN
-135 GFFTHKIFN
+135 TKKK
-144 LHQVTYL
+144 TA
-151 NYSLSF
+151 YSE
-157 AGAILFLYT
+157 
-166 QNILYFKMPR
+166 K
-176 VKLSKVFQYEEVN
+176 
-189 LKKQTQKKEPVM
+189 KKEPYI
-201 LNRSM
+201 SKIP
-206 STTNAREDNDEVN
+206 TTNIESEYFQTKKNISLNYNREEFI
-219 YSSNAP
+219 S
-225 SNLKQNKINKF
+225 
-236 STPSLDILDSNE
+236 PSLDILENE
-248 PIRNNKKKLENI
+248 KINSKRKLEKENI
-260 EQSSGLLEKVFADF
+260 KEYSNLLEKVFKDF
-274 NIEIKVINVKLGP
+274 NIEVKVMTAKLGP
-287 VVTLF
+287 VVTLY
-292 EILPSAGTKINTI
+292 EILPAAGTKINTT

-323 AQIYGTQYLGVEVP
+323 AQIYGTQFLGVEIP
-337 NSQRETVTIKEL
+337 NQYRETVTIKEL
-349 LSDIN
+349 LSDDN
-354 FKDTTHKI
+354 FKNTDHKI

-375 VIDLSKTPHLLVAGT
+375 VIDLSKTPHLLIAGT

-396 VFINTLL
+396 VFINTIL
-403 TSILYKFS
+403 TSLLYKFS
-411 PKDLRLILIDP
+411 PEDLRLILIDP

-442 EPKKAIIALKWVC
+442 EPKKSILALKWVC

-470 RSLEGYNQKSLE
+470 RSLEGFNIKSNE

-580 GASLIRYQSAF
+580 GSNLIRYQSAF

-602 EIKSSQE
+602 EIKQSQK
-609 VNYLK
+609 VNYLE
-614 ELDEIIKNN
+614 ELEEIIKNDN
-623 DESFDTLSDEDEE
+623 ENFDLLNDEDEE
-636 LITKSIDLIKST
+636 LIKKSIDLINST

-664 NKAARVMEAL
+664 NKAARIMEAL
-674 EQRGVV
+674 ENRGIV
-680 SSPNHTG
+680 SAPNHTG

-692 INAEIN
+692 INN

>member
-1 MNKYIPE
+1 MKNNYIPE
-8 ILKDKFQLFT
+8 ILKEKI
-18 KYFYVCFYGLV
+18 Y
-29 AICLS
+29 LS
-34 LSLLSFNINDNSFLT
+34 LQYTYAIFLLLFSILSLIALLTFNINDNSFLT
-49 SSSEPTH
+49 
-56 NILGPIGAYVSSFLF
+56 NSSFETQNFLGEIGSYYASFIF
-71 YTFGLMSYG
+71 YTFGVLGYL
-80 IIIFFLTFTLKIF
+80 IILFFFIYSLLTLLNKSPRYIFI
-93 FNQRLNLL
+93 
-101 FLRLLFFFISL
+101 RLLCFFISL
-112 ILLPLSLLEVAIEL
+112 ILLPQSLIYLNINFIFIESIETWGEFAVNIHKLHNLE
-126 KFYEGIYSW
+126 
-135 GFFTHKIFN
+135 
-144 LHQVTYL
+144 YL
-151 NYSLSF
+151 NYFFSLIGFIIFLISQNL
-157 AGAILFLYT
+157 ISLFKL
-166 QNILYFKMPR
+166 PR
-176 VKLSKVFQYEEVN
+176 L
-189 LKKQTQKKEPVM
+189 
-201 LNRSM
+201 R
-206 STTNAREDNDEVN
+206 
-219 YSSNAP
+219 
-225 SNLKQNKINKF
+225 
-236 STPSLDILDSNE
+236 
-248 PIRNNKKKLENI
+248 LENI
-260 EQSSGLLEKVFADF
+260 FKSSLRKNYVDTKIKKDPIINNVNLGNTEKINSLEDDKEINNSNKEVEYLSPSLEILESNNMNNNKNKFDKENVKANSNLLERVFQDF
-274 NIEIKVINVKLGP
+274 NIEIQVINVKHGP

-292 EILPSAGTKINTI
+292 EILPAAGIKINTI
-305 INLAGDISRS
+305 INLADDISRS

-337 NSQRETVTIKEL
+337 NEKRETVTIKEL
-349 LSDIN
+349 LSNEN
-354 FKDTTHKI
+354 FKNTSSKI

-403 TSILYKFS
+403 ASILYKFS
-411 PKDLRLILIDP
+411 PKELRLILIDP

-442 EPKKAIIALKWVC
+442 EAKKAIIALKWVC

-470 RSLEGYNQKSLE
+470 RSLEGYNERSIE
-482 KLPFI
+482 KLPYI

-580 GASLIRYQSAF
+580 GGNIIRYQSAF

-602 EIKSSQE
+602 EIKRSQT
-609 VNYLK
+609 VQYLD

-623 DESFDTLSDEDEE
+623 DENFDSLSDEDEA
-636 LITKSIDLIKST
+636 LISKAIDLIRST

-659 FQIGY
+659 FQVGY
-664 NKAARVMEAL
+664 NKAARIMEAL

-680 SSPNHTG
+680 STPNHAG

-692 INAEIN
+692 IDQ

>member
-1 MNKYIPE
+1 MKSSYIPE
-8 ILKDKFQLFT
+8 ILKEKISSA
-18 KYFYVCFYGLV
+18 YRVIY
-29 AICLS
+29 
-34 LSLLSFNINDNSFLT
+34 SLLLFLVCIFSAAALLTFNINDNSFLT
-49 SSSEPTH
+49 STS
-56 NILGPIGAYVSSFLF
+56 NISTNLLGDLGSYYASFIF
-71 YTFGLMSYG
+71 YTFGLLGY
-80 IIIFFLTFTLKIF
+80 LTA
-93 FNQRLNLL
+93 
-101 FLRLLFFFISL
+101 LFFFIYSILIFIGKPPKYIFIRLLLFFIGL
-112 ILLPLSLLEVAIEL
+112 ILIPQTLINLNFQITFIDSIAT
-126 KFYEGIYSW
+126 W
-135 GFFTHKIFN
+135 GVFAHYLHN
-144 LHQVTYL
+144 LHDINYL
-151 NYSLSF
+151 NYILSIIGLSMF
-157 AGAILFLYT
+157 IFS
-166 QNILYFKMPR
+166 QNIFQLFKFPKINIVSVIKKSGKKELNKTH
-176 VKLSKVFQYEEVN
+176 VKKDPIINTVLQTNDNENEEYKDDNNLEINYLSPSLEILDTKNQLSKSN
-189 LKKQTQKKEPVM
+189 
-201 LNRSM
+201 N
-206 STTNAREDNDEVN
+206 DN
-219 YSSNAP
+219 
-225 SNLKQNKINKF
+225 
-236 STPSLDILDSNE
+236 
-248 PIRNNKKKLENI
+248 ENMKANS
-260 EQSSGLLEKVFADF
+260 ELLEKVFEDF
-274 NIEIKVINVKLGP
+274 NIDIEVVNVKYGP

-292 EILPSAGTKINTI
+292 EILPAAGTKINTI
-305 INLAGDISRS
+305 INLADDISRS

-323 AQIYGTQYLGVEVP
+323 AQIFGTQFLGVEVP
-337 NSQRETVTIKEL
+337 NEKRETITIKEL
-349 LSDIN
+349 LSDSN
-354 FKDTTHKI
+354 FTNTSHKI
-362 PICIGKDISGNIE
+362 PLCIGKDISGNIE

-403 TSILYKFS
+403 ASILYKFS
-411 PKDLRLILIDP
+411 PEEMRLILIDP

-470 RSLEGYNQKSLE
+470 RSLEGYNQKSIE
-482 KLPFI
+482 RLPYI

-506 HYVQRLAQMARA
+506 HHVQRLAQMARA

-561 GEIGAEQLLGNGD
+561 GETGAEQLLGNGD

-580 GASLIRYQSAF
+580 GGNIIRYQSAF

-602 EIKSSQE
+602 EIKKNND
-609 VNYLK
+609 VNYLD

-623 DESFDTLSDEDEE
+623 DESFDSLSDEDEV
-636 LITKSIDLIKST
+636 LISKSIDLIRST

-664 NKAARVMEAL
+664 NKAARIMEAL

-680 SSPNHTG
+680 SEPNHTG
-687 KRDIL
+687 KREIL
-692 INAEIN
+692 IKS

>member
-1 MNKYIPE
+1 MKTNYIPQIIKE
-8 ILKDKFQLFT
+8 KISSAYKYTYFLLLFLISIILAVSLF
-18 KYFYVCFYGLV
+18 
-29 AICLS
+29 
-34 LSLLSFNINDNSFLT
+34 SFDINDNSFLT
-49 SSSEPTH
+49 NTNSPSS
-56 NILGPIGAYVSSFLF
+56 NLLGDFGSYLASFIF
-71 YTFGLMSYG
+71 YTFGILGYL
-80 IIIFFLTFTLKIF
+80 IILFFLLCSVLVFLNKPPGYIF
-93 FNQRLNLL
+93 I
-101 FLRLLFFFISL
+101 RLLLFFISL
-112 ILLPLSLLEVAIEL
+112 ILMPQSIIHSGFNIEFNDL
-126 KFYEGIYSW
+126 IETWGVFANNIYNMHNISYV
-135 GFFTHKIFN
+135 H
-144 LHQVTYL
+144 
-151 NYSLSF
+151 YSLS
-157 AGAILFLYT
+157 LFGFLIFLFS
-166 QNILYFKMPR
+166 QNIFHLFKAPKIN
-176 VKLSKVFQYEEVN
+176 VLSLFRFNNKGKSFENKIKKDPIVNNFHSSNTEEIN
-189 LKKQTQKKEPVM
+189 FLEDEIKDSSKTLE
-201 LNRSM
+201 
-206 STTNAREDNDEVN
+206 TT
-219 YSSNAP
+219 YSSP
-225 SNLKQNKINKF
+225 SIEILESENYF
-236 STPSLDILDSNE
+236 SKNEGDRKNIKADSD
-248 PIRNNKKKLENI
+248 
-260 EQSSGLLEKVFADF
+260 LLEKVFEDF
-274 NIEIKVINVKLGP
+274 NIDIKVVNVKLGP

-292 EILPSAGTKINTI
+292 EILPAAGIKINTI
-305 INLAGDISRS
+305 INLADDISRS

-337 NSQRETVTIKEL
+337 NDKRETVTIREL
-349 LSDIN
+349 LSNDN
-354 FKDTTHKI
+354 FKNTSLKI
-362 PICIGKDISGNIE
+362 PLCIGKDISGKIE

-403 TSILYKFS
+403 ASILYKFS
-411 PKDLRLILIDP
+411 PKELRLILIDP

-442 EPKKAIIALKWVC
+442 EPKKAIITLKWVC
-455 KEMERRYSLMNEENT
+455 KEMERRYSMMNEENT
-470 RSLEGYNQKSLE
+470 RSLEGYNQKSQE
-482 KLPFI
+482 KLPYI
-487 VVFIDEMAD
+487 IVFIDEMAD

-580 GASLIRYQSAF
+580 GGNIIRYQSAF

-602 EIKSSQE
+602 EIKKSQAVE
-609 VNYLK
+609 YLD

-623 DESFDTLSDEDEE
+623 DENFDNLSDEDEL

-659 FQIGY
+659 FQVGY
-664 NKAARVMEAL
+664 NKAARIMEAL
-674 EQRGVV
+674 EKRGVV
-680 SSPNHTG
+680 SSPNHAG

-692 INAEIN
+692 IDN